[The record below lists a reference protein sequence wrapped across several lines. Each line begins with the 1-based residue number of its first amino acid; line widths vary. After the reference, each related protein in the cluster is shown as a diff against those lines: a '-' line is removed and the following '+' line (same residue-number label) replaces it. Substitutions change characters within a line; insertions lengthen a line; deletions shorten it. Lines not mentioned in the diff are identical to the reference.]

1 MNRRSRYLVEIAIN
15 ALLWIGWIVLINA
28 GTENGIGYFHQPDQD
43 LLVPLVNGAVFNAI
57 TFFSNAFWLMPRYLR
72 PHRFSRYFGGIALLF
87 MGVIVFKTLAERL
100 IILVSMPGLLR
111 VPLDLLA
118 LENVYSFLSMI
129 LLSLCYRFGRDWM
142 LRDLP
147 RRVEKQDF
155 EEEPTDEIWIKN
167 GTSVERV
174 LVDEI
179 LFVEA
184 ADNYVA
190 FVLKTR
196 RILTLMTMGNA
207 LALLPTD
214 RFMRI
219 HRSYIVPLKGIR
231 IFAKNHL
238 KVADV
243 TLPIGR
249 TFRQEV
255 QRRLEEKA

>member
-1 MNRRSRYLVEIAIN
+1 
-15 ALLWIGWIVLINA
+15 
-28 GTENGIGYFHQPDQD
+28 
-43 LLVPLVNGAVFNAI
+43 
-57 TFFSNAFWLMPRYLR
+57 
-72 PHRFSRYFGGIALLF
+72 

-118 LENVYSFLSMI
+118 LENVYVFPAMI
-129 LLSLCYRFGRDWM
+129 LLSLCYRFGRDWV
-142 LRDLP
+142 LGDLS

-196 RILTLMTMGNA
+196 RILTLMTMSNA
-207 LALLPTD
+207 
-214 RFMRI
+214 
-219 HRSYIVPLKGIR
+219 
-231 IFAKNHL
+231 
-238 KVADV
+238 
-243 TLPIGR
+243 
-249 TFRQEV
+249 
-255 QRRLEEKA
+255 